1 MDDNEKL
8 ELASLETLNQLLLL
22 KRDKMNYVSNH
33 NWDEA
38 TFARDTE
45 RNILKSIG
53 IGSISIDLLQRHI
66 RNRKLKDII

>member
-1 MDDNEKL
+1 MDKKLNE
-8 ELASLETLNQLLLL
+8 ASLETLNQLLLL

-38 TFARDTE
+38 TFARDAE

-66 RNRKLKDII
+66 RNRKLNDII